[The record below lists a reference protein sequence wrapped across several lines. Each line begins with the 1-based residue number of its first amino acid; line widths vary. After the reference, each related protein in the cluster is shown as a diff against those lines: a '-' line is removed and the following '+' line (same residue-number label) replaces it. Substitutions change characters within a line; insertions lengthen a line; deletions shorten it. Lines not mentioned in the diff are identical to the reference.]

1 MMTDP
6 IADMLTRI
14 RNAQKAEKFSVSMP
28 KSKIKQAIAE
38 VLKAE
43 GFIDGV
49 EADEVDGKP
58 ALKVT
63 LRYFEGSGVIT
74 AIDRVSKPGLR
85 VYKAAGE
92 IPAVNNGLGIAVV
105 STNKGVITDKA
116 ARAAGIGGEILCT
129 VS

>member
-28 KSKIKQAIAE
+28 KSKMKQAIAE

-43 GFIDGV
+43 GFIDGIDS
-49 EADEVDGKP
+49 DEIDGKP

-63 LRYFEGSGVIT
+63 LRYFEGAGVISS
-74 AIDRVSKPGLR
+74 IKRISKPGLR
-85 VYKAAGE
+85 VYKSAGE
-92 IPAVNNGLGIAVV
+92 IPAINNGLGIAII
-105 STNKGVITDKA
+105 STNKGIITDKA
-116 ARAAGIGGEILCT
+116 ARAAGVGGEVLCA

>member
-28 KSKIKQAIAE
+28 KSKMKQAIAE
-38 VLKAE
+38 VLKSE

-49 EADEVDGKP
+49 EADELDGKP
-58 ALKVT
+58 ALKLT
-63 LRYFEGSGVIT
+63 LRYFEGSGVISS
-74 AIDRVSKPGLR
+74 IKRISKPGLR
-85 VYKAAGE
+85 VYSAADE
-92 IPAVNNGLGIAVV
+92 IPAVNNGLGIAVI

-116 ARAAGIGGEILCT
+116 ARAAGVGGEILCT